1 MTPGRGRVLK
11 RLLRSLVLTAGL
23 LSLAPGG
30 LAMSAPWTE
39 LSSEG
44 GGSDDHGNSAFWRIS
59 SAVEPLSGSP
69 SPLCDAFR
77 LGVSIA
83 FRCEPRPRLAIISC
97 PVLLHVQRAEQGGHS
112 NQVEPTWA

>member
-77 LGVSIA
+77 AWVFLSPSGASLD
-83 FRCEPRPRLAIISC
+83 RGWPSS
-97 PVLLHVQRAEQGGHS
+97 PVLFCYTYSVQNKGDTQS
-112 NQVEPTWA
+112 S